1 MAVLWTKFQGK
12 MPRKPTDFK
21 GKKQRGFSPKSDC
34 RNESTS
40 VSPKIPNPIS
50 LLVKIHDFRIYLSMW

>member
-12 MPRKPTDFK
+12 ITRKPTDFK
-21 GKKQRGFSPKSDC
+21 GKKQQGFSSKSDR
-34 RNESTS
+34 RNESTR

-50 LLVKIHDFRIYLSMW
+50 FKLNT